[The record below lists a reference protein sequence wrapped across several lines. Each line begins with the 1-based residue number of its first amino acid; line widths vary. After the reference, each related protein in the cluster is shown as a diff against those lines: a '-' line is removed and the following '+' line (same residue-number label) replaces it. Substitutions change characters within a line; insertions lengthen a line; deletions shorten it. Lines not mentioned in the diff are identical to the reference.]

1 MTSFIIKAH
10 EGRPVPSSWRSH
22 PDCPFCRIIRGEAP
36 AFRLFEDDRVIA
48 ILGAFS
54 LPDYLNL
61 RHLPRL
67 FWVFEDILPLRAGHT
82 LVIPKIHYSRVSE
95 LPAEFAA
102 ASLKGMKGSKA
113 DHEKQLA
120 TQNTGLNVVCN
131 QEYAQA
137 VPHVHYHIIPA
148 PLFPSNLKSDNVS
161 EKIDRVTLPLTE
173 KEIFHK
179 EVQAREELDD
189 EEARNLTEKIRAR
202 M

>member
-102 ASLKGMKGSKA
+102 AVGEAVSKVANALTQGTVAEGNEGLK
-113 DHEKQLA
+113 D
-120 TQNTGLNVVCN
+120 
-131 QEYAQA
+131 
-137 VPHVHYHIIPA
+137 
-148 PLFPSNLKSDNVS
+148 
-161 EKIDRVTLPLTE
+161 
-173 KEIFHK
+173 
-179 EVQAREELDD
+179 
-189 EEARNLTEKIRAR
+189 
-202 M
+202 